1 MPSRSNPVWRACV
14 VAGLSLGLSAG
25 LTACMTPPP
34 TPQLADATL
43 WQDAAFSPP
52 QQPVDV
58 SQLFTLSD
66 EMQRYLRVELGPRL
80 QSEGRLR
87 GLYRALQASQQLKL
101 DYDARITRTAAE
113 AFEARSGNCL
123 SLVILS
129 AAMARSLG
137 LNVHFQQVQ
146 VEASWSLAGDVLVV
160 NDHVNLVLGQRA
172 QGSVWTDDSGM
183 SLVVD
188 FLPHEL
194 MQGQPS
200 RTITEATIVTMFMN
214 NRAVEHLLSGATD
227 DAYAWAQAALRRDPN
242 FTPALNTLG
251 VIYQRK
257 GLLGPAEQ
265 AWQMALRQQADS
277 PGVLGNLAAV
287 QRARGLTDEA
297 ARSEA
302 RLARLQREAPWGEFR
317 RAQAALQSGDA
328 GTARALLERL
338 LKRDATQRD
347 VHVWLAQAYLQ
358 LKQPEQASRHLALA
372 VQHSPTHEQGLY
384 AGKLARLQA
393 AVSP

>member
-1 MPSRSNPVWRACV
+1 MPCRSNPIWRARV
-14 VAGLSLGLSAG
+14 VAGLSACLAVS

-34 TPQLADATL
+34 TPQLANAPL

-58 SQLFTLSD
+58 SQLFTLND
-66 EMQRYLRVELGPRL
+66 EMQRYLRVELAPRL

-129 AAMARSLG
+129 AAMARALG
-137 LNVHFQQVQ
+137 LNVRFQQVQ
-146 VEASWSLAGDVLVV
+146 VEASWSLAGDMLVV
-160 NDHVNLVLGQRA
+160 NDHVNLVLGQRL

-214 NRAVEHLLSGATD
+214 NRAVEHLLSGAPD
-227 DAYAWAQAALRRDPN
+227 DAYAWAQAALRRDPG

-257 GLLGPAEQ
+257 GLLAPAEQ
-265 AWQMALRQQADS
+265 TWQMALRQQPDS

-287 QRARGLTDEA
+287 QRALGLTDEA

-372 VQHSPTHEQGLY
+372 VQHSPTHEQRLY

-393 AVSP
+393 AASP